1 MKRLRKLKVLLIC
14 GFSLWAPGGAA
25 ADGEAPWRPLEIIDV
40 ANHPWDESPRF
51 KSQTKTFF
59 KGPNDS
65 SLIYAHFPPRWD
77 MTPPIDPLGPHYHHW
92 HEWAYVLEGD
102 FVIHEPVSPW
112 QKSGMLAHF
121 TQGAWLDRPAYTL
134 HGGVWEVGGM
144 RPQNACTLIIFE
156 EGDGSVVTL
165 GPNGDH
171 FKPDFPDR
179 PDPYLPDW
187 RAVKQFNHP
196 WIVHTATDLDWETD
210 EKVPGRLLKWL
221 SDDQTAGFRARLVK
235 LLPGWQA
242 PKEHRMIYYKKANR
256 FIYMLYGDLTLN
268 QRDKPGGSG
277 KPARLTRDFFV
288 WQAPYSL
295 FGFGSGP
302 ATEAGAVWLEVIYA
316 QGLAVGGGAIEAPTH
331 AE

>member
-14 GFSLWAPGGAA
+14 GFSLWAPWGAA

-51 KSQTKTFF
+51 KSKTKTFF

-165 GPNGDH
+165 GPDGDH

-210 EKVPGRLLKWL
+210 AKVPGRLLKWL
-221 SDDQTAGFRARLVK
+221 SDDQTTGFRARLVK
-235 LLPGWQA
+235 LPPGWQA
-242 PKEHRMIYYKKANR
+242 PKEHRVSYYKKANR

-268 QRDKPGGSG
+268 QRDKPGAAG

-288 WQAPYSL
+288 WQAPHSL
-295 FGFGSGP
+295 FGFGAGP

-316 QGLAVGGGAIEAPTH
+316 QGLAVGGGCH
-331 AE
+331 WGSRVAE

>member
-14 GFSLWAPGGAA
+14 GFSLLATGGAA
-25 ADGEAPWRPLEIIDV
+25 AETEAPWRPLEIIDV

-144 RPQNACTLIIFE
+144 RPQNACSLLIFE

-165 GPNGDH
+165 GPDGDH

-210 EKVPGRLLKWL
+210 AEIPGRLLKWL

-235 LLPGWQA
+235 LPPGWQA
-242 PKEHRMIYYKKANR
+242 PVERRTSYYKKANR
-256 FIYMLYGDLTLN
+256 FIYMLYGDLTIN
-268 QRDKPGGSG
+268 QQDRPGAAGE
-277 KPARLTRDFFV
+277 PARLTRDFFV
-288 WQAPYSL
+288 WQAPHSL
-295 FGFGSGP
+295 FGFGAGP